1 MTGDMFIYLS
11 SFSYK
16 NGFWPGFF
24 SLFHWKPANQ
34 LYVNRLTDNK
44 LPAVKLPTTFRR
56 EISAFGGVTVSRI
69 WFNRWCVGMI
79 FVQYFIIFVCHE
91 ILKMLWFITNFLQ
104 FSNVLRYIPVI
115 SEVWVFFLFRALT
128 GVQDLSATRRPWW
141 LCFGMLKNG
150 VLQCC

>member
-1 MTGDMFIYLS
+1 MLKTLFFPSKCHQEEISESYRSVCRLSAYQKDEIQIVGFDLWDMTGDMFIYLS

-16 NGFWPGFF
+16 NGFWAGFF

-44 LPAVKLPTTFRR
+44 LPAVKLPTIFRR
-56 EISAFGGVTVSRI
+56 GISAFGGVTVSRI

-91 ILKMLWFITNFLQ
+91 ILKMLWFITNF
-104 FSNVLRYIPVI
+104 FAI
-115 SEVWVFFLFRALT
+115 F
-128 GVQDLSATRRPWW
+128 
-141 LCFGMLKNG
+141 
-150 VLQCC
+150 